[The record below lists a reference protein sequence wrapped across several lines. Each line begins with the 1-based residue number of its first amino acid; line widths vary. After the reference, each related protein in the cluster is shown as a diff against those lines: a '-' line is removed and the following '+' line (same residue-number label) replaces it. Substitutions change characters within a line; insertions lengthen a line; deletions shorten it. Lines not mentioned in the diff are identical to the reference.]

1 MVFEQESANL
11 QLLFGEMLFSVSFC
25 LHAVIHLF
33 SIVAVA
39 ASSQGLCR
47 LSKVSGWLELKVSVF
62 TAFSHLPTKPNLQ
75 CLVEE
80 LIKIS
85 WLFSELHLIT
95 SMLIFHLTETKKTS
109 VTRVCLTVF
118 IKFAL
123 CNMPEINSLC
133 ILAT

>member
-62 TAFSHLPTKPNLQ
+62 TAFSHPADQAQSTVPCGRADQNI
-75 CLVEE
+75 LV
-80 LIKIS
+80 
-85 WLFSELHLIT
+85 
-95 SMLIFHLTETKKTS
+95 
-109 VTRVCLTVF
+109 VF
-118 IKFAL
+118 
-123 CNMPEINSLC
+123 
-133 ILAT
+133 